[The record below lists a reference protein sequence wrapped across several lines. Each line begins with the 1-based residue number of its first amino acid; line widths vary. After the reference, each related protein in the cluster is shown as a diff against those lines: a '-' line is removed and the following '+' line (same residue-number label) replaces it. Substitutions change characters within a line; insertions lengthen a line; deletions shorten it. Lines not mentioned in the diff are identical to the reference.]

1 MSLSVAILGSGNTAY
16 HLLRAFNSSDV
27 HLAGLISRDL
37 AKGRETLEASGANC
51 GLIGGS
57 IQTELEAD
65 VVILAVPE
73 SALTKVVRFYTFRE
87 DQVVVHTSGAEPMST
102 LNFQNS
108 GVFYPLQTMTWG
120 QPMDFSNVPILI
132 EGSNDQ
138 VESKLIDLAEAITS
152 QVRMA
157 SSEERLHYHAAA
169 VIASNFTNHLIGKAE
184 SFLATRG
191 LTMDVLFPL
200 IEETVRKA
208 KRIGAKKA
216 QTGPALRGDEA
227 TMNRHL
233 ELISEDAMKDLYRLL
248 SEDIKKSHGY

>member
-73 SALTKVVRFYTFRE
+73 SALTKVVRFYTFRK
-87 DQVVVHTSGAEPMST
+87 DQVVVHTSGAESMST
-102 LNFQNS
+102 LSFQNS

-120 QPMDFSNVPILI
+120 EPMDFSNVPILI

-157 SSEERLHYHAAA
+157 SSEERQYYHAAA
-169 VIASNFTNHLIGKAE
+169 VISANFSNHLIGKAE
-184 SFLATRG
+184 SFLATKS
-191 LTMDVLFPL
+191 LNMDLLFPL

-208 KRIGAKKA
+208 KTIGAKKA

-233 ELISEDAMKDLYRLL
+233 DLISDESTKELYRLISEDIRRF
-248 SEDIKKSHGY
+248 HGN